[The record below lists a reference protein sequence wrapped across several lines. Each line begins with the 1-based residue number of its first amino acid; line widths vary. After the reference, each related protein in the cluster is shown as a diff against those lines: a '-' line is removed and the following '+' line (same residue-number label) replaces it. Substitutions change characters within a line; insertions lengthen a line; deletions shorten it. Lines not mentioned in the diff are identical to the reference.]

1 MPRAAMRPNVTKR
14 PGNRNYCNGRRAEYE
29 ARDLLISEGFEVVR
43 AAGSKG
49 AADLVGVRKVGST
62 WGYGGSVGGFELL
75 APVLDVVWVSVK
87 RGAGRADKAQR
98 ERLAALP
105 GRREI
110 WTRVRGGGFHREV
123 V

>member
-14 PGNRNYCNGRRAEYE
+14 PGNKRYIAGRRAEYE
-29 ARDLLISEGFEVVR
+29 ARDLLISEGYAVMR

-49 AADLVGVRKVGST
+49 AADLVAIKADDDASLWASANVC
-62 WGYGGSVGGFELL
+62 
-75 APVLDVVWVSVK
+75 DVVWVSVK
-87 RGAGRADKAQR
+87 RGTGRADKAQR